1 MKRILSILSIAL
13 AALGMMQAKT
23 ITGSFAWQKIANQ
36 GSFRF
41 TQTSIPVTI
50 TIDEDNKTV
59 SIDNMFGYRGMPL
72 KGTYTQSGESVKFTF
87 GNGQK
92 VAYDPSGQDKYGLYT
107 AYESSYSPTY
117 YLNKGVNDDIK
128 ATLASDGK
136 SLAFGKD
143 LGLLNM
149 TMGGSQATVFFGGC
163 SITLDTQL
171 FSDPHD
177 IDIFIDNQTTGIVKF
192 SDEAGASREKVV
204 AVQKAFFNG
213 EGYEGMLRPYEPA
226 AVAQEYVVNPC
237 QSKTAATFTG
247 LDDATK
253 AAMQAAGYSTD
264 WITGNTTWRGYGYE
278 VSLNTTDDFQAE
290 LARWTSEPKVTIT
303 RTAPNMNDAT
313 DIGQGWIVPNASALR
328 AGWELYDEREVE
340 QGVKAKCGL
349 HFKDVIPVST
359 ALSCFD
365 VDYVI
370 YWYGK
375 VKSDMVGQI
384 PQGDTRNSSFV
395 KIGDEWYYYALPS
408 SKDIYV
414 ATSQMN
420 YAAGTSGEPTYSSP
434 AGFHLNAH
442 FDVDNVST
450 GLDQNLAGKQVAS
463 TRYYNLQG
471 MESSTPFSGFNLMRV
486 VYSDGTSKAV
496 KIFR

>member
-1 MKRILSILSIAL
+1 MKRILSILCIVL
-13 AALGMMQAKT
+13 AALGMVQAKT
-23 ITGSFAWQKIANQ
+23 VTGSFAWQKIANK

-50 TIDEDNKTV
+50 TIDESAKTV

-72 KGTYTQSGESVKFTF
+72 NGTYANSGESVKFTF
-87 GNGQK
+87 PKAQN
-92 VAYDPSGQDKYGLYT
+92 VAYDPSGQDRYGLYT
-107 AYESSYSPTY
+107 AYESAYSPTY
-117 YLNKGVNDDIK
+117 YINNGVNDDIK

-136 SLAFGKD
+136 SLAFDKD

-149 TMGGSQATVFFGGC
+149 VTGGSNATVFFGGC
-163 SITLDTQL
+163 TITLDTQL

-192 SDEAGASREKVV
+192 SDETGASRERVV

-213 EGYEGMLRPYEPA
+213 EGYEGMLRPYEPES
-226 AVAQEYVVNPC
+226 VAQDYVVNPC
-237 QSKTAATFTG
+237 QSKTTAVFTG
-247 LDDATK
+247 LDAATQ
-253 AAMQAAGYSTD
+253 AAMQSAGYNTD
-264 WITGNTTWRGYGYE
+264 WITDVTSWRGYGYE
-278 VSLNTTDDFQAE
+278 VSLNTTDDFQAQ
-290 LARWTSEPKVTIT
+290 LAVWTSEQNVMIT
-303 RTAPNMNDAT
+303 RTAPNMNSAT
-313 DIGQGWIVPNASALR
+313 DIGQGWIVPNATQLR
-328 AGWELYDEREVE
+328 AGWELYDEREVAA
-340 QGVKAKCGL
+340 GVKAKCGL

-359 ALSCFD
+359 ALSSFD

-384 PQGDTRNSSFV
+384 PQGDSRNSSFV
-395 KIGDEWYYYALPS
+395 QISGDWYYYALPS
-408 SKDIYV
+408 SNDIYV

-420 YAAGTSGEPTYSSP
+420 YTAGASGAPTFSKP
-434 AGFHLNAH
+434 AGYHLNAH

-450 GLDQNLAGKQVAS
+450 AIGQNVAGKQEVS

-471 MESSTPFSGFNLMRV
+471 IESPVPMKGFNLKRI
-486 VYSDGTSKAV
+486 VYSDGTSKV
-496 KIFR
+496 TKVVW

>member
-1 MKRILSILSIAL
+1 MKRILSILCIAL
-13 AALGMMQAKT
+13 TAMGLMQAKT

-50 TIDEDNKTV
+50 TIDESAKTV

-72 KGTYTQSGESVKFTF
+72 TGTYTQSGESVKFTF
-87 GNGQK
+87 SNGQK

-107 AYESSYSPTY
+107 AYESSYGATY
-117 YLNKGVNDDIK
+117 YINNVADIK

-136 SLAFGKD
+136 SLAFSKD

-149 TMGGSQATVFFGGC
+149 IMGGSQATVFFGGC
-163 SITLDTQL
+163 SIALDTQL

-177 IDIFIDNQTTGIVKF
+177 IDIHIDNQTTGIVKF
-192 SDEAGASREKVV
+192 SDEAGITREKVV

-226 AVAQEYVVNPC
+226 AVAKEYVVNPC

-253 AAMQAAGYSTD
+253 AAMQAAGYDTD
-264 WITGNTTWRGYGYE
+264 WITDNTTWRGFGYE

-290 LARWTSEPKVTIT
+290 LARWTSEQSVMIT

-313 DIGQGWIVPNASALR
+313 DIGKSWIVPNASALR

-359 ALSCFD
+359 ALSSFD

-375 VKSDMVGQI
+375 VKSDMVSQI
-384 PQGDTRNSSFV
+384 PQGGTRNSSFV
-395 KIGDEWYYYALPS
+395 QIGGEWYYYALPNS
-408 SKDIYV
+408 NDIYV
-414 ATSQMN
+414 ATSQLN
-420 YAAGTSGEPTYSSP
+420 YKAGTSGEPTYSTP

-442 FDVDNVST
+442 FEVDNVST
-450 GLDQNLAGKQVAS
+450 GLDQNVAGKQVAS
-463 TRYYNLQG
+463 IRYYNLQG
-471 MESSTPFSGFNLMRV
+471 MESNTPFKGFNLMRV
-486 VYSDGTSKAV
+486 VYSDGSGKVT